1 MTLYDVVD
9 AWLESEHCPANYP
22 GTYTR
27 EQMCDG
33 LRAYMQ
39 EKNISFLES
48 SIDFLVALYEEY
60 CATAKKED
68 IPWEEFS
75 GANKLRGISIVMP
88 QGLRQQEQPEK
99 TLEELCDEPIQGE
112 VIIGGVHVVVDSRL
126 KDVTYNEA
134 VNYINDL
141 ENKSVDRKKERLVE
155 LKLFPAASPDFIT
168 EDYTIKP
175 IAFQRIRRITGYLV
189 GDLDCWNNAKKA
201 EMRDRVKH
209 TNARG
214 R

>member
-1 MTLYDVVD
+1 MMTFYDLVD
-9 AWLESEHCPANYP
+9 AWRESEHCPANYP

-68 IPWEEFS
+68 MPWEEFS

-112 VIIGGVHVVVDSRL
+112 AIIGGVHVVVDSRL

-134 VNYINDL
+134 VNYIDYCDKHKA
-141 ENKSVDRKKERLVE
+141 NKGDCVTEIVLKPERGDNISIDWTV
-155 LKLFPAASPDFIT
+155 
-168 EDYTIKP
+168 KP
-175 IAFQRIRRITGYLV
+175 LPFNRIRRITGYLV
-189 GDLDCWNNAKKA
+189 GDLDRWNNAKKA